1 MDLFTELKRRN
12 VFRVGAAYAVVAWFI
27 VQAADIMLANFGA
40 PEWVFKTVAGLLTLG
55 FPLALFLSWAYELTP
70 DGMKKTADV
79 ATDESV
85 APRTGRGIDR
95 LIVIALLGVIAILV
109 VDRVWFA
116 PSAPAPIDPV
126 AVSTEASEY
135 GSNDTA
141 VEAESM
147 AVLPFVNMSTDAA
160 NAYFADGI
168 SEEILNLLAGVEALS
183 VASRTSAFSF
193 KGKDT
198 PVPDI
203 ARALGVRYVLEGSVR
218 KAGNQVRVTAQ
229 LIDAETDRHLWS
241 ESFDRTLDDIFAIQD
256 EIAGAI
262 GQALQVELLGEA
274 GQVVQTE
281 AIDPKIYARF
291 LEARHKLR
299 QRTGEAMREANRMLI
314 EIVEAEPDFARAHVV
329 LGEAY
334 MLNYLTPAGLPL
346 VPDSVAVSQARLHA
360 ETARRLNPKL
370 AGINLILGFIA
381 KNVDSDPVAALDHYT
396 RAMELEPNEPR
407 PYHWRGIMLCQ
418 MGFLVRGLLDL
429 SQALR
434 LDPEN
439 PNVHFATADCLLSGD
454 KPEPVRRLARQSVEL
469 GNPGG
474 MGLIAIAEYMLGNG
488 SAAIAAIEGMIEAQV
503 APNAPNSC
511 GG

>member
-1 MDLFTELKRRN
+1 MSLFTELKRRN
-12 VFRVGAAYAVVAWFI
+12 VFRVAAAYAVVAWFI

-40 PEWVFKTVAGLLTLG
+40 PEWVFKTVAGLPTLG

-85 APRTGRGIDR
+85 APKTGRGIDR

-109 VDRVWFA
+109 VERVWFA
-116 PSAPAPIDPV
+116 PSAPAPTDPV
-126 AVSTEASEY
+126 AVRTEVSEH

-160 NAYFADGI
+160 NAYFADGL

-198 PVPDI
+198 PVPEI

-218 KAGNQVRVTAQ
+218 KAGEQVRVTAQ

-241 ESFDRTLDDIFAIQD
+241 ETFDRTLDDIFAIQD

-262 GQALQVELLGEA
+262 GKALEVELLGEA

-281 AIDPKIYARF
+281 AIDPEIYARF

-314 EIVEAEPDFARAHVV
+314 EIVEAEPNFARAHVV

-334 MLNYLTPAGLPL
+334 MLNYITPAGLPL
-346 VPDSVAVSQARLHA
+346 VPDSVAVSQARMHA

-370 AGINLILGFIA
+370 AGINLILGSIA
-381 KNVDSDPVAALDHYT
+381 ENVDNDPVAALNHYT

-407 PYHWRGIMLCQ
+407 PYHWRG
-418 MGFLVRGLLDL
+418 
-429 SQALR
+429 
-434 LDPEN
+434 
-439 PNVHFATADCLLSGD
+439 
-454 KPEPVRRLARQSVEL
+454 
-469 GNPGG
+469 
-474 MGLIAIAEYMLGNG
+474 
-488 SAAIAAIEGMIEAQV
+488 
-503 APNAPNSC
+503 
-511 GG
+511 